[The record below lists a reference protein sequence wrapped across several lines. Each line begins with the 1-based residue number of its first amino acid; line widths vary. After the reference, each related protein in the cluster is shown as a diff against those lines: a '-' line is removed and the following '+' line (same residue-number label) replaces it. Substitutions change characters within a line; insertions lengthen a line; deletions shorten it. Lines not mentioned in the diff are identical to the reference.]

1 MTVAFIQARQNST
14 RFKNKIFSKLDN
26 KYIIDW
32 VCHRLKKCK
41 KINQFYVLIPNNKK
55 NLKLKLYLKK
65 KNINFISG
73 PDKNVL
79 KRFYIGLKQTD
90 TNQIVRICLL

>member
-32 VCHRLKKCK
+32 VCQRLKKCK

-55 NLKLKLYLKK
+55 
-65 KNINFISG
+65 I
-73 PDKNVL
+73 
-79 KRFYIGLKQTD
+79 
-90 TNQIVRICLL
+90 

>member
-32 VCHRLKKCK
+32 VYHRLKNVKNKSILC
-41 KINQFYVLIPNNKK
+41 LIPNNKK
-55 NLKLKLYLKK
+55 FKIK
-65 KNINFISG
+65 IA
-73 PDKNVL
+73 
-79 KRFYIGLKQTD
+79 
-90 TNQIVRICLL
+90 